1 MLFSFLSFVDTRALD
16 LLFRYRSTC
25 LNYCRLG
32 KQLIASKSEFSS
44 FKIGG
49 VQQANAYCHF
59 CRFKRYRCK
68 VVYLLFVVSL
78 LNHMILCII
87 CYYTFVTVQW
97 CMDISC
103 GMWYAVIMLF
113 VSSSTLFSF
122 STNKLV
128 LHCDNKLWTGFL
140 IHKFRALKCT

>member
-1 MLFSFLSFVDTRALD
+1 MICCNLNSKLRQPQESVEEAEIIGEIYIAPAGIFCLVYVLFSFLSFVDTRALD
-16 LLFRYRSTC
+16 LLSRYRSTC

-87 CYYTFVTVQW
+87 CYYTFVTVQ
-97 CMDISC
+97 
-103 GMWYAVIMLF
+103 
-113 VSSSTLFSF
+113 
-122 STNKLV
+122 
-128 LHCDNKLWTGFL
+128 
-140 IHKFRALKCT
+140 